1 MANQSLDR
9 RQFLYS
15 AAGTLSANAAV
26 EAASNRPPNV
36 ILIVC
41 DDLGYGDTAPYG
53 GPVPTPN
60 LARMAQEGVRCTNYV
75 TAGPVCSASRA
86 GYMTGRYGQ
95 RMGVLDVFFPHAT
108 SGMDLSETTMANMLK
123 DRGYRTMCIGKWH
136 LGDAPQY
143 LPTSRGFDE
152 YLGIPYS
159 VDMHPRVMMHNTQVI
174 EQEAPLDTLTER
186 YTQRA
191 VQFIEEAKS
200 SPFFLYLPHSMP
212 HIPQGASARF
222 RGKSEQGLYGD
233 VVREIDWSVG
243 EILAAVKKQ
252 GLDSN
257 TLVMFSSDHG
267 PWYQGSPGRLR
278 GRKGSTYEGGMRVA
292 FYARMPG
299 RLPTGRVYDG
309 LMSSMDIF
317 PTVAK
322 LCQAKLPEKKLD
334 GVDAWPLLTGK
345 TSTLERDGILY
356 FMSKN
361 LQCVRHGRWKLRAAN
376 FNAPVYIPPPK
387 DGRMN
392 IALSHA
398 ELYDL
403 ETDQDES
410 YDVAPEH
417 PEIVRQM
424 QARLERMMT
433 DFPESIR
440 QAWEE
445 TKARHDAEQRTAAP
459 PRLMF

>member
-1 MANQSLDR
+1 MANHSLDR
-9 RQFLYS
+9 RQFLHS
-15 AAGTLSANAAV
+15 AAGTLTMSAAGA
-26 EAASNRPPNV
+26 AASNRPPNV

-41 DDLGYGDTAPYG
+41 DDLGYGDTSPYG
-53 GPVPTPN
+53 GPIPTPN
-60 LARMAQEGVRCTNYV
+60 LERMAREGVRCTNYC

-95 RMGVLDVFFPHAT
+95 RMGVNDVFFPHAK
-108 SGMDLSETTMANMLK
+108 SGMDLSETTMANMLR

-136 LGDAPQY
+136 LGDAPEY

-159 VDMHPRVMMHNTQVI
+159 VDMTPRVMMENTQVI

-186 YTQRA
+186 YTGRA
-191 VQFIEEAKS
+191 VRFIEESKDR
-200 SPFFLYLPHSMP
+200 PFFLYLPHSMP

-243 EILAAVKKQ
+243 EILAALKQ
-252 GLDSN
+252 HGLDSN

-292 FYARMPG
+292 FFARMPG
-299 RLPTGRVYDG
+299 MLPAGRVHDG

-317 PTVAK
+317 PTVAR
-322 LCQAKLPEKKLD
+322 LCGGKLPDKTLD
-334 GVDAWPLLTGK
+334 GVDAWALLTGK
-345 TSTLERDGILY
+345 TGSLEREGILY
-356 FMSKN
+356 FMSKS
-361 LQCVRHGRWKLRAAN
+361 LQCMRRGRWKLRAAQ
-376 FNAPVYIPPPK
+376 FNTPLYFPPPQG
-387 DGRMN
+387 GRLN

-403 ETDQDES
+403 ETDPDES
-410 YDVAPEH
+410 YDVAAGH
-417 PEIVRQM
+417 PEVVADLRE
-424 QARLERMMT
+424 RLEKMIAG
-433 DFPESIR
+433 FPEDIR

-459 PRLMF
+459 PRLML

>member
-1 MANQSLDR
+1 MANQALDR

-41 DDLGYGDTAPYG
+41 DDLGYGDTTPYG
-53 GPVPTPN
+53 GPIPTPN

-159 VDMHPRVMMHNTQVI
+159 VDMHPRVMMQNTQVI

-191 VQFIEEAKS
+191 VQFIEEAKK

-299 RLPTGRVYDG
+299 RLPAGRVYDG

-322 LCQAKLPEKKLD
+322 LCEAKLPEKKLD

-345 TSTLERDGILY
+345 TPNLERDGILY

-376 FNAPVYIPPPK
+376 FNSPIYMPPPK

-417 PEIVRQM
+417 PEMVKEM

-445 TKARHDAEQRTAAP
+445 TKARHDAEQRSAAP
-459 PRLMF
+459 PRLG